1 MEQRAFDIETQ
12 LDHGNG
18 KSIGAKTWD
27 ESKKMWEIA
36 APAILTAVAQFSIG
50 FVTIAFV
57 GHLGEVEL
65 AAVSVVQNVLQGFV
79 FGIMLGMGSALETLC
94 GQAVGAGQYKML
106 AVYLQRSLVITTV
119 TAFLLLPLYIFTSP
133 ILNLL
138 RQDKEISELAG
149 KYSLWVI
156 PQLFAYALNFPVQ
169 KFLQAQSRIW
179 VMTTIAIVVLGFHA
193 LLNWIVVIKL
203 EKGLLGAA
211 IAGNVS
217 RWIVV
222 LAQLAYVVSGCFPE
236 SWTGLSLLAF
246 KSLVSFVKLSL
257 ASAIMQCLELWY
269 YTIVILMVGW
279 LKNPEIAVDA
289 ISICVRV
296 SNELGANHPKAAKFS
311 VLVAVVTSTLF
322 GVVCAVVILATRSY
336 FPRLF
341 SDKLEIIQ
349 ETSKLGYLL
358 AATIFLNS
366 IQPVLHGVVVGV
378 GWQFSVAVV
387 NLVCYYVFGLP
398 FGALL
403 GYKFDL
409 GVKGIWLGMLAG
421 YLLQTVI
428 LILNVLR
435 ANWSREALQTEE
447 RVRSHAMTALPQ
459 NDSTKNIDGMR
470 IVVLDAIGSTGLDIK
485 TDPGVPIVYA
495 GFVAL
500 MLTTCISFLSHT
512 QTAVVAS
519 FKSLYKENSN
529 VRTCISIPSMKPRV
543 EEKYWKLTIN
553 TNGEK
558 SRP

>member
-1 MEQRAFDIETQ
+1 MKQQSKESQQLLNKMEPGAFEIETQ
-12 LDHGNG
+12 HGHDNG

-65 AAVSVVQNVLQGFV
+65 AAVSVVQNVLEGFV

-94 GQAVGAGQYKML
+94 GQAVGAGQDEML
-106 AVYLQRSLVITTV
+106 GVYLQRSFIITTV
-119 TAFLLLPLYIFTSP
+119 TALLLLPLYIFTSP
-133 ILNLL
+133 ILTLL
-138 RQDKEISELAG
+138 RQDKKISELAA
-149 KYSLWVI
+149 KYALWVI

-179 VMTTIAIVVLGFHA
+179 VMTTISIVVLGFHV

-211 IAGNVS
+211 IAENVS
-217 RWIVV
+217 WWIVV

-236 SWTGLSLLAF
+236 SWTGFSLLAF
-246 KSLVSFVKLSL
+246 KSLASFVKLSL
-257 ASAIMQCLELWY
+257 SSALMLCLELWY

-279 LKNPEIAVDA
+279 LKHPEIAVDA
-289 ISICVRV
+289 ISICMNLELWTLMITLGFNAAISVRV
-296 SNELGANHPKAAKFS
+296 SNELGANHPKAAEFS
-311 VLVAVVTSTLF
+311 VLVAIVTSTLF
-322 GVVCAVVILATRSY
+322 GVIFTIGILATRSF

-341 SDKLEIIQ
+341 SDNLEVIK

-366 IQPVLHGVVVGV
+366 IQPVLHGVAVGA
-378 GWQFSVAVV
+378 GWQLCVAMV
-387 NLVCYYVFGLP
+387 NLICYYIFGLP

-421 YLLQTVI
+421 CLLQT
-428 LILNVLR
+428 LMLMLNVLR
-435 ANWSREALQTEE
+435 VDWNQEALQAEE

-459 NDSTKNIDGMR
+459 NDSTESGIITENRG
-470 IVVLDAIGSTGLDIK
+470 TGRR
-485 TDPGVPIVYA
+485 A
-495 GFVAL
+495 
-500 MLTTCISFLSHT
+500 
-512 QTAVVAS
+512 
-519 FKSLYKENSN
+519 
-529 VRTCISIPSMKPRV
+529 
-543 EEKYWKLTIN
+543 EK
-553 TNGEK
+553 
-558 SRP
+558 